1 VQAGHV
7 KIVPRY
13 GDNPLAS
20 TGTAIEENASR
31 NIADMVNPSRQ
42 TSIFCLLLVVIALVS
57 YSPAAHNRFI
67 AFDDANY
74 IFMNP
79 HIQGGVTLDTVKWSF
94 TTFHEGNWHPLT
106 WLSHALDY
114 QLFHS
119 NPVGHHY
126 VNLLIHAANA
136 VLLFL
141 LLMRAT
147 SAAWAS
153 WLVAALFALHP
164 VNVESVAWAAERKN
178 VLSMLFFLLA
188 MLAYDRYVRGKGDRE
203 SGHVSQGARSSS
215 LLFAAVVVC
224 FALGL
229 MAKSQIVTLPFVLL
243 LWDYWPLG
251 RLSFA
256 QKQPSDDALATHSL
270 AFLAWEK
277 WTLFALAA
285 IDSII
290 TVIAQRAGN
299 AIRSV
304 SQVSP
309 SARVENAFVS
319 YVRYIG
325 KAFWPTRLAPLYP
338 HPQNSLPAWQVAASI
353 VLLLAISAF
362 VIRQQKRPYLAV
374 GWFWFLGTMVPMI
387 GIITVGE
394 QGMADRYAYLP
405 FIGLFIAVVWGVR
418 DLSAR
423 YELKPAWLA
432 VSAALVLCVL
442 GFLTYRQIHYWSDD
456 ETLWRYTLSVTDKN
470 YSAHDNLALALVD
483 AGRIDEAIPHFR
495 AAYALHQYP
504 TDQLLK
510 LGFYELRMGHF
521 EDAIDA
527 GKVALA
533 ASKDSA
539 TKATALREIGRAQI
553 SLRKF
558 DEAAQTYREA
568 LSLNPNDADT
578 LVNVG
583 LLALH
588 SGDTGQAVDDFSRAA
603 KFDPRD
609 VNLILL
615 TQALL
620 YAGQIFE
627 ADRTLAQA
635 QSSSSNFAD
644 SQQAVATFL
653 GMADVPYLASPNGA
667 NPNAGNLHGASAS
680 HSPQ

>member
-1 VQAGHV
+1 MSGSQVDHV
-7 KIVPRY
+7 RIVPRY
-13 GDNPLAS
+13 GNNPLAS
-20 TGTAIEENASR
+20 TRTATERRASP
-31 NIADMVNPSRQ
+31 NIGIVANPSRQ
-42 TSIFCLLLVVIALVS
+42 TSIFCLLLVVIVLVA
-57 YSPAAHNRFI
+57 YSPLAHNRFI
-67 AFDDANY
+67 AFDDASY
-74 IFMNP
+74 IFMNS
-79 HIQGGVTLDTVKWSF
+79 HIQGGLTWDTLKWSF

-106 WLSHALDY
+106 WLSHAVDY

-126 VNLLIHAANA
+126 MNLLIHAANA

-141 LLMRAT
+141 LLIRAT
-147 SAAWAS
+147 NAPWAS
-153 WLVAALFALHP
+153 WMVAALFALHP
-164 VNVESVAWAAERKN
+164 VNVESVAWTAERKN

-188 MLAYDRYVRGKGDRE
+188 MLAYDRYARLKAGPELDPAGSR
-203 SGHVSQGARSSS
+203 ARSSS
-215 LLFAAVVVC
+215 FLWFAAVVIC
-224 FALGL
+224 FVLGL
-229 MAKSQIVTLPFVLL
+229 MSKPQIVTLPFVLL

-256 QKQPSDDALATHSL
+256 QEESGDGTRETHSL
-270 AFLAWEK
+270 AYLVWEK
-277 WTLFALAA
+277 WPLFALAL

-290 TVIAQRAGN
+290 TLIAQRAGN
-299 AIRSV
+299 AIRTV

-309 SARVENAFVS
+309 SARFENAFVS
-319 YVRYIG
+319 YARYLG

-338 HPQNSLPAWQVAASI
+338 HPQNSLPLWQVSASI
-353 VLLLAISAF
+353 ALLIAITAF
-362 VIRQQKRPYLAV
+362 VLYERKSPYLAV

-405 FIGLFIAVVWGVR
+405 YIGLFIAVVWGPR
-418 DLSAR
+418 DLALR
-423 YELKPAWLA
+423 YEVKPVWVAIP
-432 VSAALVLCVL
+432 AALVLCTL
-442 GFLTYRQIHYWSDD
+442 SFLTYRQIHYWSDD

-495 AAYALHQYP
+495 AAYALHRYP

-527 GKVALA
+527 GNVALA

-539 TKATALREIGRAQI
+539 TEAIALREIGRAQI
-553 SLRKF
+553 SLRRF
-558 DEAAQTYREA
+558 NEAEQTYREA
-568 LSLNPNDADT
+568 LALNPNDADT

-588 SGDTGQAVDDFSRAA
+588 SGNTTQAVDDFSRAA
-603 KFDPRD
+603 KSDPRD

-615 TQALL
+615 SQALL
-620 YAGQIFE
+620 YAGQIAE
-627 ADRTLAQA
+627 ADRVLAQA
-635 QSSSSNFAD
+635 QQSAPNFAD

-653 GMADVPYLASPNGA
+653 GMADVPYLASPNAAKLNKGTR
-667 NPNAGNLHGASAS
+667 S
-680 HSPQ
+680 HPPQ